1 MNYTAIGDTWDGT
14 GFIDP
19 QPYTSWTL
27 DENDVWQPPEPY
39 PDDNN
44 RTLHHYWNEP
54 TTSWVEITE

>member
-39 PDDNN
+39 PDDGSV
-44 RTLHHYWNEP
+44 YEWDED
-54 TTSWVEITE
+54 TTSWVEVTE